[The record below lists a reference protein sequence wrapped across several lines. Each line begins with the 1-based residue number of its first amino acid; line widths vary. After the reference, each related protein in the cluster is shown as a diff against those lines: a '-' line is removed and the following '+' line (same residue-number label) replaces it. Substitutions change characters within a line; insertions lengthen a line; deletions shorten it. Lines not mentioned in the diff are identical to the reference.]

1 MGSKPEATVKCD
13 TGSASD
19 PPFRHGSA
27 APRRAVRWRLGGSV
41 GAFVLAAE
49 LGGGLRR
56 RAGSGATSC
65 IWNENKMARGRMSNS
80 IKQSD
85 FTNSTNPQDL
95 ERRLFVGNLPT
106 DHMTREEMEE
116 IFSKYG
122 KIRALSMFHGYGF
135 VQYERLEDVQA
146 ALDGEK
152 GRLFKGYRLDI
163 NKAAERR
170 NMNKASSRS
179 SPSRREPY
187 AYGDGR
193 DARRDRSPIRGSPRR
208 EPRDGRNGRDSRD
221 ARDIREPRDIRDPRD
236 LRDPRDIR
244 DLRDPRDPVY
254 DRYRDVREPRDP
266 VYRRD
271 DAYDRYLRLEDYYR
285 RKDDPYDRYREH
297 FDRAPLSAEERLKRE
312 ERRREE
318 LYRQY
323 FEEIKRRFDSER
335 PVDCSV
341 IVVNKQTKEYAE
353 SVGRKVRDL
362 GMVVDLI
369 FLNTEMSLTQ
379 ALEDV
384 GRGGSPFAIVIT
396 QQHQVHRSCTVN
408 IMFGTP
414 QEHRNMPQADA
425 MVLVARNYERYKTET
440 REKEREEIARQ
451 AAKMADEAILQERER
466 PPPIEEG
473 VRGSHPPGI
482 QSLLNLLAD
491 NRYLT
496 AEETDKVINYLRDRK
511 ERLLRGSTDS
521 LQAPLSRQSLG
532 APSGSSMTSQAS
544 LPSSQTHQSTQP
556 LASATSA
563 TVSSTNPQQELQA
576 KILSLFNSGAAAA
589 AAAAAVANSSSAAST
604 AASGGTQ
611 NQNYANVASNQA
623 RAVQLSAASLNQSQ
637 QRSQVPGTQLPVL
650 PGSTRNTG
658 PRPGASQPTQV
669 HYGQHQNRLPTPSNI
684 AVQRPVSSSGINF
697 DNPSVQKALD
707 TLIQSGPALSHLV
720 SQTVAQG
727 RAGPSAPQPMGSYQR
742 HY

>member
-1 MGSKPEATVKCD
+1 
-13 TGSASD
+13 
-19 PPFRHGSA
+19 
-27 APRRAVRWRLGGSV
+27 
-41 GAFVLAAE
+41 
-49 LGGGLRR
+49 
-56 RAGSGATSC
+56 
-65 IWNENKMARGRMSNS
+65 MARGRTSNS

-179 SPSRREPY
+179 SPARREPY
-187 AYGDGR
+187 GYGDGR

-221 ARDIREPRDIRDPRD
+221 TRDIRARDVREPRDTRDHRDPRD

-244 DLRDPRDPVY
+244 DPRDFRDPRDVRDLRDPRDSVY

-271 DAYDRYLRLEDYYR
+271 DAYERYLRLEDYYR
-285 RKDDPYDRYREH
+285 RKDDPYERYRDH
-297 FDRAPLSAEERLKRE
+297 FDRAPLSSEERLKRE

-466 PPPIEEG
+466 PAPTEEG

-482 QSLLNLLAD
+482 QTLLNLLAD

-511 ERLLRGSTDS
+511 ERLFRGSTDA

-532 APSGSSMTSQAS
+532 PPSGSSLASQPS
-544 LPSSQTHQSTQP
+544 LPSAQTHQSTQP
-556 LASATSA
+556 LASAVSA
-563 TVSSTNPQQELQA
+563 PVSSTNPQQELQA

-589 AAAAAVANSSSAAST
+589 AAVAAVANSSVAASP
-604 AASGGTQ
+604 AAAGGTQ
-611 NQNYANVASNQA
+611 NQPYANVASSQA
-623 RAVQLSAASLNQSQ
+623 RAVQLSAASLNPPQ
-637 QRSQVPGTQLPVL
+637 QRTQAPGAQLSAL
-650 PGSTRNTG
+650 PGSTRNAG
-658 PRPGASQPTQV
+658 PRPGASQPAQV
-669 HYGQHQNRLPTPSNI
+669 HYGQHQNRLPTPSNV
-684 AVQRPVSSSGINF
+684 AAQRPVSSSGINF

>member
-1 MGSKPEATVKCD
+1 
-13 TGSASD
+13 
-19 PPFRHGSA
+19 
-27 APRRAVRWRLGGSV
+27 
-41 GAFVLAAE
+41 
-49 LGGGLRR
+49 
-56 RAGSGATSC
+56 
-65 IWNENKMARGRMSNS
+65 MARGRTSNS

-122 KIRALSMFHGYGF
+122 KIR
-135 VQYERLEDVQA
+135 
-146 ALDGEK
+146 
-152 GRLFKGYRLDI
+152 DI

-193 DARRDRSPIRGSPRR
+193 DGRRDRSPIRGSPRR

-221 ARDIREPRDIRDPRD
+221 ARDIRGRDVRDPRDARDHRDPRDLREPRDIRDPRD
-236 LRDPRDIR
+236 LREPRDIRDPRDLREPRDIR

-254 DRYRDVREPRDP
+254 DRYRDVREPRDA

-285 RKDDPYDRYREH
+285 RKDDPYYDRYRDH

-466 PPPIEEG
+466 PPSIEEG
-473 VRGSHPPGI
+473 VRGGHPPGI
-482 QSLLNLLAD
+482 QTLLNLLAD

-532 APSGSSMTSQAS
+532 APSGSSMTSQTS

-563 TVSSTNPQQELQA
+563 PVSSTNPQQELQA

-637 QRSQVPGTQLPVL
+637 QRTQVPGPQLPAL
-650 PGSTRNTG
+650 PGSTRNAG
-658 PRPGASQPTQV
+658 PRPGASQPAQV

>member
-1 MGSKPEATVKCD
+1 
-13 TGSASD
+13 
-19 PPFRHGSA
+19 
-27 APRRAVRWRLGGSV
+27 
-41 GAFVLAAE
+41 
-49 LGGGLRR
+49 
-56 RAGSGATSC
+56 
-65 IWNENKMARGRMSNS
+65 MARGRKSNS

-122 KIRALSMFHGYGF
+122 KIRALSMYHGYGF
-135 VQYERLEDVQA
+135 VQYDRLEDVQA

-152 GRLFKGYRLDI
+152 GRLYKGYRLDI
-163 NKAAERR
+163 NKAVERR

-179 SPSRREPY
+179 SPTRRDQY

-193 DARRDRSPIRGSPRR
+193 DARRDRSPLRGSPRR
-208 EPRDGRNGRDSRD
+208 DPRDGRDGRNGRDARDTRDMRARDMRD
-221 ARDIREPRDIRDPRD
+221 ARDHRDPRDLRDPRDIRDPRD
-236 LRDPRDIR
+236 LRDPRDVR
-244 DLRDPRDPVY
+244 DLRDPREPLY
-254 DRYRDVREPRDP
+254 DRYRDPRDMRSARDVRDPRDMRDPRDP
-266 VYRRD
+266 LYRRD
-271 DAYDRYLRLEDYYR
+271 ESYDRYLRLEDYYR
-285 RKDDPYDRYREH
+285 RKDDSYYDRYKEPEGEYLYHFRERVPQLWH
-297 FDRAPLSAEERLKRE
+297 SEQVWRVSLLLSLLISDRLKRE

-323 FEEIKRRFDSER
+323 YEEIKRRFDAER

-379 ALEDV
+379 ALDDV
-384 GRGGSPFAIVIT
+384 SRGGSPFAIVIT

-425 MVLVARNYERYKTET
+425 MVLVARNYERYKTES

-451 AAKMADEAILQERER
+451 AAKMADEAILRERER
-466 PPPIEEG
+466 PPPMEEG
-473 VRGSHPPGI
+473 VRGGHPPGI
-482 QSLLNLLAD
+482 QTLLNLLAD
-491 NRYLT
+491 NRYVT
-496 AEETDKVINYLRDRK
+496 AEEIDKVINYLRDRK
-511 ERLLRGSTDS
+511 ERLLRGSTES
-521 LQAPLSRQSLG
+521 LQAPMSRQPLG
-532 APSGSSMTSQAS
+532 APSGSSLGSQS
-544 LPSSQTHQSTQP
+544 NLPSSQAHQGSQP
-556 LASATSA
+556 LVSTPSVP
-563 TVSSTNPQQELQA
+563 VSSSTPQQELQA

-589 AAAAAVANSSSAAST
+589 AAAAVANSGPAAST
-604 AASGGTQ
+604 GSSGSTPNQNFANLSGGQ
-611 NQNYANVASNQA
+611 PRPAQMNAGN
-623 RAVQLSAASLNQSQ
+623 LNQPQ
-637 QRSQVPGTQLPVL
+637 QRLQTPNTQIPAL
-650 PGSTRNTG
+650 PGPSRNAG
-658 PRPGASQPTQV
+658 PRPGAPPQPQPL
-669 HYGQHQNRLPTPSNI
+669 YGQHQTRLPAPGNVP
-684 AVQRPVSSSGINF
+684 AQRPVSSGINF

-727 RAGPSAPQPMGSYQR
+727 RGGSSAQQPMGAYQR